1 MEDLIRSHEGVTDVA
16 VIGVDD
22 VKYGQVPKAF
32 VVPKGECP
40 DNQEL
45 TEQDVHDFV
54 NQRVTD
60 FKRLRGGKKVTFYNK
75 CKMSYHKTIVFIG
88 VEFVESIPKNASGK
102 ILRRELREKN
112 AQNAIQPNSRNKFG
126 KNL

>member
-32 VVPKGECP
+32 VVPKGDCA
-40 DNQEL
+40 DNPEL

-60 FKRLRGGKKVTFYNK
+60 FKRLRGGKKAAFFSELFYVT
-75 CKMSYHKTIVFIG
+75 TIVLNRRG
-88 VEFVESIPKNASGK
+88 VCREHTKKCVRKNSKKGT
-102 ILRRELREKN
+102 
-112 AQNAIQPNSRNKFG
+112 P
-126 KNL
+126 

>member
-32 VVPKGECP
+32 VVPKGKCA

-60 FKRLRGGKKVTFYNK
+60 FKRLRGGKKATFFSEVFYVT
-75 CKMSYHKTIVFIG
+75 TIVLTG

-112 AQNAIQPNSRNKFG
+112 AQNTIQPNSRNKFG